1 MTTEPRMF
9 EYIKRTLTAE
19 VIGGLVESRG
29 WFEDKAIC
37 NFMKSTVYDRLSI
50 EKTKVWHF
58 SAKALSELYDDE
70 LNGHLVW
77 PEEP

>member
-1 MTTEPRMF
+1 MTSEPKMF
-9 EYIKRTLTAE
+9 EYIKRTLTSD
-19 VIGGLVESRG
+19 VIADVMKSRG
-29 WFEDKAIC
+29 WSEEEAIR
-37 NFMKSTVYDRLSI
+37 NFMNSAVYDRLSI
-50 EKTKVWHF
+50 ENTKVWHF

>member
-1 MTTEPRMF
+1 MTNEPRMF

-19 VIGGLVESRG
+19 VIESLVESKG
-29 WFEDKAIC
+29 WSEDEAIR
-37 NFMKSTVYDRLSI
+37 NFMNSAVYDRLSI

-58 SAKALSELYDDE
+58 SSKALSELYDDE

>member
-1 MTTEPRMF
+1 MTDEPKMF

-19 VIGGLVESRG
+19 VIQSLVESKG
-29 WFEDKAIC
+29 WSEDEAIR
-37 NFMKSTVYDRLSI
+37 NFMNSTIYDRLSI

-58 SAKALSELYDDE
+58 SGKALSELYDDE

>member
-1 MTTEPRMF
+1 MVRGRGNLQF
-9 EYIKRTLTAE
+9 HE
-19 VIGGLVESRG
+19 VHGH
-29 WFEDKAIC
+29 DH
-37 NFMKSTVYDRLSI
+37 LSI

>member
-1 MTTEPRMF
+1 MF

-19 VIGGLVESRG
+19 VIESLMESKG
-29 WFEDKAIC
+29 WSEDEAIR
-37 NFMKSTVYDRLSI
+37 NFMNSAVYDRLSI

-58 SAKALSELYDDE
+58 SSKALAELYDDE
-70 LNGHLVW
+70 LNGNLIW